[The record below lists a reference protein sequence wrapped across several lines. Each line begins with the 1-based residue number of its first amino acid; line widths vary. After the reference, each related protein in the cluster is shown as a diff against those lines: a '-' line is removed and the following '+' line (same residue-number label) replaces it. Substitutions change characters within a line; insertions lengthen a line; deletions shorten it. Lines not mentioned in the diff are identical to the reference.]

1 MAGMILGL
9 LGKGKLYLIAA
20 VGIAAAIGI
29 ALLRA
34 RRAGARA
41 ERQKA
46 IARHMKNLKVGKEEL
61 AASQART
68 DEEVRQRLKDRT
80 KQ

>member
-1 MAGMILGL
+1 MSLIFGL
-9 LGKGKLYLIAA
+9 FGKAKLYLLAA

-29 ALLRA
+29 ALLKA
-34 RRAGARA
+34 RRSGARA

-46 IARHMKNLKVGKEEL
+46 IARHMQNLKIGKEEL

-68 DEEVRQRLKDRT
+68 EAEIRQRLKDR
-80 KQ
+80 KKR

>member
-1 MAGMILGL
+1 MSLIFGL
-9 LGKGKLYLIAA
+9 FGRIKLYLIAA

-34 RRAGARA
+34 RRSGARA

-46 IARHMKNLKVGKEEL
+46 IARHMKNLKVGKAEL

-68 DEEVRQRLKDRT
+68 EAEVRQRLKDRR
-80 KQ
+80 KP

>member
-9 LGKGKLYLIAA
+9 FGKAKLYLIAA

-29 ALLRA
+29 ALLKA
-34 RRAGARA
+34 RRSGAAA

-46 IARHMKNLKVGKEEL
+46 IKRHMKNLKIGREEL

-68 DEEVRQRLKDRT
+68 DDEVRQRLKDRT

>member
-1 MAGMILGL
+1 MMLLGL
-9 LGKGKLYLIAA
+9 FGKIKLYLIAA

-46 IARHMKNLKVGKEEL
+46 IARHMKNLQIGKEEL
-61 AASQART
+61 SASQART
-68 DEEVRQRLKDRT
+68 DAEVRQRLKDRR
-80 KQ
+80 KP